1 MRLTFPH
8 TVADLFSALCLYV
21 RPCVQ
26 DYSVL
31 YVSQDKLPVD
41 DKALETAI
49 AEKVP
54 KTRPNAT
61 AADVR
66 KPHPERP
73 DDTYTSITS

>member
-1 MRLTFPH
+1 VLFL
-8 TVADLFSALCLYV
+8 VSDLFIISFYV
-21 RPCVQ
+21 SLCVQ
-26 DYSVL
+26 DYPVL
-31 YVSQDKLPVD
+31 YVSQERLPVD

-66 KPHPERP
+66 TTR
-73 DDTYTSITS
+73 TQL